1 MRLDHVGLAVKDL
14 KTSLAFWEGTLG
26 VKGSIPENVASQGVW
41 VSFLEAG
48 ETHIELL
55 QPTSEGSTVAK
66 FIAKRGEGIH
76 HLAFRVSDIQ
86 ATLNE
91 VKTSGGRLVDEQPRV
106 GAGGRLVAFLHPSSA
121 HGVLTEFVQ
130 DST

>member
-14 KTSLAFWEGTLG
+14 KTSLALWEGILG
-26 VKGSIPENVASQGVW
+26 VKGSEPENVTNQGVW
-41 VSFLEAG
+41 VTFLGVG

-55 QPTSEGSTVAK
+55 QPTSDDSPVAK

-76 HLAFRVSDIQ
+76 HMAFSVGDIQ

-91 VKTSGGRLVDEQPRV
+91 LKSSGSRLIDEKPRA
-106 GAGGRLVAFLHPSSA
+106 GARGRLVAFLHPSSV

-130 DST
+130 NPK